1 MTRTP
6 KALKL
11 THNWLGRLFMNRKA
25 LGRGL
30 GALLSSDRTV
40 DLGSETSEVELDS
53 IVPGPMQPRTHFD
66 EASLESLADSIRTH
80 GIVQPLL
87 VRRRDGGYELIAGER
102 RWRAAKL
109 AGISRVP
116 VVVKEVPDDSLLEI
130 ALIENIQRENL
141 NPIEEAQAYK
151 KLIDTVGLTQESLAS
166 RVGRD
171 RTYITNYL
179 RLLRLPADV
188 QQLVKEG
195 RLSTGHARALLALS
209 HEDLQRRIAR
219 QIIDG
224 GLSVRVTE
232 QLVQKTSEEK
242 PTRRSAPQA
251 VDPNVKAAETKL
263 RRALGTQVK
272 ILQAADGRGKV
283 EISFFSTQDLD
294 RIYTLLMSPAQV

>member
-1 MTRTP
+1 
-6 KALKL
+6 
-11 THNWLGRLFMNRKA
+11 MNRKA

-30 GALLSSDRTV
+30 GALLSSDSTV
-40 DLGSETSEVELDS
+40 DLGAEPSEVDIDS

-66 EASLESLADSIRTH
+66 EAALEGLAESIRTH

-109 AGISRVP
+109 AGVPRVP
-116 VVVKEVPDDSLLEI
+116 VVVKEIPDDNLLEI

-151 KLIDTVGLTQESLAS
+151 KLIETVGLTQESLAS

-171 RTYITNYL
+171 RSYITNYL
-179 RLLRLPADV
+179 RLLRLPDDV

-195 RLSTGHARALLALS
+195 RLSTGHARTLLALDQV
-209 HEDLQRRIAR
+209 DLQRRIAR

-224 GLSVRVTE
+224 GLSVRATE
-232 QLVQKTSEEK
+232 QLVQKASEAK
-242 PTRRSAPQA
+242 PARRSAPQA
-251 VDPNVKAAETKL
+251 IDPNIKAAETKL

-283 EISFFSTQDLD
+283 EISFFNTQDLD
-294 RIYTLLMSPAQV
+294 RIYSLLIPRHAEL

>member
-1 MTRTP
+1 
-6 KALKL
+6 
-11 THNWLGRLFMNRKA
+11 MNRKA

-30 GALLSSDRTV
+30 GALLSSDSTI
-40 DLGSETSEVELDS
+40 DLGAEPSEVDIDA

-66 EASLESLADSIRTH
+66 EAALENLAESIKTH

-109 AGISRVP
+109 ARISRVP
-116 VVVKEVPDDSLLEI
+116 VVVKEIPDDSLLEI

-151 KLIDTVGLTQESLAS
+151 KLIETVGLTQESLAS

-171 RTYITNYL
+171 RSYITNYL
-179 RLLRLPADV
+179 RLLRLPDDV

-195 RLSTGHARALLALS
+195 RLSTGHARTLLSL
-209 HEDLQRRIAR
+209 EQMDLQRRIAR

-224 GLSVRVTE
+224 GLSVRATE
-232 QLVQKTSEEK
+232 QLVQKASEAK
-242 PTRRSAPQA
+242 PARRSAPQA
-251 VDPNVKAAETKL
+251 VDPNIKAAETKL

-283 EISFFSTQDLD
+283 EISFFNAQDLD
-294 RIYTLLMSPAQV
+294 RIYTLLMPRDTEV

>member
-1 MTRTP
+1 
-6 KALKL
+6 
-11 THNWLGRLFMNRKA
+11 MNRKA

-30 GALLSSDRTV
+30 GALLSSDRTI
-40 DLGSETSEVELDS
+40 DLGAEPSEVDIDS
-53 IVPGPMQPRTHFD
+53 VVPGPMQPRTHFD
-66 EASLESLADSIRTH
+66 EASLQNLADSIRAH

-87 VRRRDGGYELIAGER
+87 VRRRDAGYELIAGER

-109 AGISRVP
+109 AGITRVP
-116 VVVKEVPDDSLLEI
+116 IIVKEVPDESLLEI

-179 RLLRLPADV
+179 RLLRLPDDL

-195 RLSTGHARALLALS
+195 RLSTGHARTLLALS

-219 QIIDG
+219 HVIDG
-224 GLSVRVTE
+224 GLSVRATE

-242 PTRRSAPQA
+242 PPRRSAPQPI
-251 VDPNVKAAETKL
+251 DPNIRAAETKL
-263 RRALGTQVK
+263 RRAFGTQVK
-272 ILQAADGRGKV
+272 ILQAADGRGKI
-283 EISFFSTQDLD
+283 EISFFNTQDLD
-294 RIYTLLMSPAQV
+294 RIYNQLLPPSQI

>member
-1 MTRTP
+1 
-6 KALKL
+6 
-11 THNWLGRLFMNRKA
+11 MNRKA

-30 GALLSSDRTV
+30 GALLSSDRAI
-40 DLGSETSEVELDS
+40 DLGPEPSEVDLDS

-66 EASLESLADSIRTH
+66 DASLESLADSIRTH

-87 VRRRDGGYELIAGER
+87 VRRRENGYELIAGER

-109 AGISRVP
+109 AGLSRVP
-116 VVVKEVPDDSLLEI
+116 IIVKEVPDESLLEI

-151 KLIDTVGLTQESLAS
+151 KLIENVGLTQEALAS

-171 RTYITNYL
+171 RSYITNYL
-179 RLLRLPADV
+179 RLLRLPEDL

-195 RLSTGHARALLALS
+195 RLSTGHARTILALTQP
-209 HEDLQRRIAR
+209 DLQRRVAR

-224 GLSVRVTE
+224 GLSVRATE
-232 QLVQKTSEEK
+232 QLVHKATEEK
-242 PTRRSAPQA
+242 PAKTASVPHQ
-251 VDPNVKAAETKL
+251 VDPNIRAAETKL

-272 ILQAADGRGKV
+272 IIQLSGDGRGKV
-283 EISFFSTQDLD
+283 EISFFNSQDLD
-294 RIYTLLMSPAQV
+294 RIYNLLMSESRA

>member
-1 MTRTP
+1 
-6 KALKL
+6 
-11 THNWLGRLFMNRKA
+11 MNRKA

-30 GALLSSDRTV
+30 GALLSSDSTV
-40 DLGSETSEVELDS
+40 DLGAEPSEVDIDS
-53 IVPGPMQPRTHFD
+53 IVPGPMQPRTTFD

-87 VRRRDGGYELIAGER
+87 VRRRDGGFELIAGER

-116 VVVKEVPDDSLLEI
+116 VIVREVPDDNLLEI

-151 KLIDTVGLTQESLAS
+151 KLIETVGLTQESLAS

-171 RTYITNYL
+171 RSYITNYL
-179 RLLRLPADV
+179 RLLRLPDDV

-195 RLSTGHARALLALS
+195 RLSTGHARTLLSLDQV
-209 HEDLQRRIAR
+209 DLQRRLAR
-219 QIIDG
+219 QILDG
-224 GLSVRVTE
+224 GLSVRATE
-232 QLVQKTSEEK
+232 QLVQKATEEK
-242 PTRRSAPQA
+242 PAKRSAPQA
-251 VDPNVKAAETKL
+251 VDPNIKAAETKL

-272 ILQAADGRGKV
+272 ILQAADGRGRV
-283 EISFFSTQDLD
+283 EISFFNTQDLD
-294 RIYTLLMSPAQV
+294 RIYSLLMPRGVEI